1 MHLNPPPD
9 LSADDIEIWRRSPVT
24 KWLLERSH
32 EELSHLWWD
41 RVRPEN
47 QHELYRF
54 QGVYS
59 VLNPLSVFIKGERQ

>member
-24 KWLLERSH
+24 KWLLERSQ
-32 EELSHLWWD
+32 EEIRKLWWD

-47 QHELYRF
+47 IHEIYKF
-54 QGVYS
+54 QGAHS
-59 VLNPLSVFIKGERQ
+59 VLNPLAAFIRGEQQ

>member
-24 KWLLERSH
+24 KWLLERSQ
-32 EELSHLWWD
+32 EELSRLFWD
-41 RVRPEN
+41 RLSPDN

-54 QGVYS
+54 QGAFR
-59 VLNPLSVFIKGERQ
+59 VLKPLAVFIKGEQQ